1 MLTFLVKILI
11 LPKPVLN
18 TAIQSYMTKSQ
29 VINGDVLAYI
39 LWNHLYTN
47 STIKTT
53 IKYRYLLKSK
63 SKRKLS
69 KQLNQQ
75 PKPTIP
81 KTPKT
86 ETDRPYSRS
95 YEMKNA
101 KMTI

>member
-1 MLTFLVKILI
+1 M
-11 LPKPVLN
+11 
-18 TAIQSYMTKSQ
+18 AKSQ
-29 VINGDVLAYI
+29 VINGDVLAYT

-53 IKYRYLLKSK
+53 IKYRYLLKK
-63 SKRKLS
+63 NQKLS

-75 PKPTIP
+75 PKPTIR

-86 ETDRPYSRS
+86 ETYRPYSRS
-95 YEMKNA
+95 YELKNA